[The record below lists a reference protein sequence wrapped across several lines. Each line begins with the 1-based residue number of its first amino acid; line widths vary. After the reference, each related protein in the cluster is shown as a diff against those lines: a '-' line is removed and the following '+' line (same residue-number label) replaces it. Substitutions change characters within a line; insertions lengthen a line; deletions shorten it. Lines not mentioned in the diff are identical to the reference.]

1 MIFSL
6 LLACDDGGD
15 FDQSL
20 DDANNY
26 TYSNTIDV
34 KVIGCTPGADVSFD
48 WSGLTV
54 DVQDHA
60 MDPATDVTEMSAL
73 YFPNFDEAQLEDAI
87 AADDIFMSDTQVILT
102 GTNAGGTSV
111 LLSDLMAPAGNEFDP
126 AEYFVKEEGTWAIRL
141 TENETIAHSV
151 AFFRPDS
158 TADNSA
164 VQIDNETADVTFS
177 ADLHSLDVVQFNE
190 TDEFHIDWSDVKTA
204 GDGQFFDP
212 NKIDQVWLGRYDES
226 VDELATQFFDLELIA
241 EELDTIAI
249 SQTQEATIGAD
260 EFGGLHSGD
269 TWLLA
274 LRCTSCTN
282 PAPPFLTV
290 IEVL

>member
-1 MIFSL
+1 MILRL
-6 LLACDDGGD
+6 LLACSDGGD
-15 FDQSL
+15 VDETL
-20 DDANNY
+20 GDENNY
-26 TYSNTIDV
+26 TYTNTIDV
-34 KVIGCTPGADVSFD
+34 KVTGCTPGLDVTFD
-48 WSGLTV
+48 WSALTY
-54 DVQDHA
+54 DVQDHE
-60 MDPATDVTEMSAL
+60 MDPAADVTEMTAL
-73 YFPNFDEAQLEDAI
+73 YFPNFDEAALEDAI

-102 GTNAGGTSV
+102 ADNTGGTSV
-111 LLSDLMAPAGNEFDP
+111 LLSELTAPAGNEFDP
-126 AEYFVKEEGTWAIRL
+126 AEYFVKEDGTWAIRL
-141 TENETIAHSV
+141 TEDETIAHSV

-158 TADNSA
+158 AADSSL
-164 VQIDNETADVTFS
+164 VTIDNDTADVTFV
-177 ADLHSLDVVQFNE
+177 ADLASLTPVEFSA

-226 VDELATQFFDLELIA
+226 LDELAAQFFDLELIA
-241 EELDTIAI
+241 EELDTVAI

-260 EFGGLHSGD
+260 EFGGFHSGE